1 MEPCNISDTS
11 VYECY
16 KTDDLGLIAYTTRL
30 AIIAAQAII
39 EIKDIGGISPYF
51 KAVEHCLKH
60 VANGGTIDNFK
71 PLVRTSTYAG
81 SDRRQAK
88 NAVY

>member
-1 MEPCNISDTS
+1 MEPSNISDIGF
-11 VYECY
+11 YERN
-16 KTDDLGLIAYTTRL
+16 KVDDIGLISYTTKL

-51 KAVEHCLKH
+51 KAVEHCLNH

-81 SDRRQAK
+81 TDRREAK

>member
-1 MEPCNISDTS
+1 VELGDHSNSCFYDPRKS
-11 VYECY
+11 
-16 KTDDLGLIAYTTRL
+16 DDLEIVAYVTSL

-51 KAVEHCLKH
+51 KAVEHCLTH
-60 VANGGTIDNFK
+60 VATGGTIENFK

-81 SDRRQAK
+81 SDRRQK
-88 NAVY
+88 ENAMH